1 MVHLLSLDFYFDYGV
16 NVLTVSMPKQA
27 LGLVS
32 QGIFVQIDPDVSWT
46 ADILLPS
53 CVDLSVKLRNTL
65 LHALLSKNMRLKKG
79 HERGQGQA
87 LRGQEA

>member
-16 NVLTVSMPKQA
+16 NVLTVSTPKQA

-32 QGIFVQIDPDVSWT
+32 QGIIVQIDPDVSWT

-79 HERGQGQA
+79 HERGQRQA